1 MHTHQDFLG
10 YPQGHL
16 FYGMPLLYILVPAVL
31 SRQRGT
37 VLNQHIH
44 ILAGYELAHRAETGW
59 ADTSAAMYMLIRA
72 AVHQPMNAYFVL
84 LSEACLP
91 LYPATAVYLEIIHEP
106 RSRTRGVQP
115 FELLSSQA
123 TCLAAC
129 WPVDLVLLLQ
139 LGARERWRSA
149 SGK

>member
-1 MHTHQDFLG
+1 M
-10 YPQGHL
+10 Y
-16 FYGMPLLYILVPAVL
+16 
-31 SRQRGT
+31 
-37 VLNQHIH
+37 
-44 ILAGYELAHRAETGW
+44 LAGYELAHRAETGW

-106 RSRTRGVQP
+106 RSRTSGVQP
-115 FELLSSQA
+115 SSQA
-123 TCLAAC
+123 ICLAAC
-129 WPVDLVLLLQ
+129 WPVDLVLSVQ
-139 LGARERWRSA
+139 LGAMERRRSA